1 MRWLALV
8 LLLLTAASAPEDK
21 TYLVS
26 GFERVRVDGP
36 YQVEI
41 VRGPFSAR
49 AEGDARA
56 LDQLS
61 IRVDGTT
68 LVVSAGTRGWELRA
82 NESAASP
89 RVSLSTPVLRA
100 VTVNGGGTVRI
111 AEMRVPRADLAV
123 NGPGAITVAGFDADE
138 LNASMIGAG
147 TLTIAGTVRRVRVR
161 SNGAGSFDGTGLTAN
176 DAVLISES
184 SGSMRLGVRYTAQVM
199 ALGIG
204 TVHLDGAPECSIT
217 GNGPVECAGKVI
229 RR

>member
-1 MRWLALV
+1 MRRLA
-8 LLLLTAASAPEDK
+8 LLLLFLSAASAPQDK

-56 LDQLS
+56 LGQLD
-61 IRVDGTT
+61 IHVDGTT
-68 LVVSAGTRGWELRA
+68 LVIGAGTRGFELRA
-82 NESAASP
+82 GE
-89 RVSLSTPVLRA
+89 RVAVPHVTLSTPMLRA
-100 VTVNGGGTVRI
+100 VTVNGGGTVRV
-111 AEMRVPRADLAV
+111 AEMRVPRADLAI

-138 LNASMIGAG
+138 LGASMIGAG
-147 TLTIAGTVRRVRVR
+147 TLTVAGTARRVRVR
-161 SNGAGSFDGTGLTAN
+161 SNGAGSFDGTGLIAN
-176 DAVLISES
+176 DATLISES
-184 SGSMRLGVRYTAQVM
+184 SGTMRLGVRYTAQVM

-204 TVHLDGAPECSIT
+204 TVHLDGAPECTIT
-217 GNGPVECAGKVI
+217 GSGPVECAGKVV